1 MIRIKQL
8 ARQALRSGK
17 FEITQECGCYCLYR
31 LIRNS
36 NGDVIKKVLV
46 LNTADLTKA
55 IIKMVQQMQQGK
67 NEQSY

>member
-17 FEITQECGCYCLYR
+17 FEITQECGYYCLYR

-55 IIKMVQQMQQGK
+55 IIKLIKQIEKQKGI
-67 NEQSY
+67 

>member
-36 NGDVIKKVLV
+36 NGDVIKVLV
-46 LNTADLTKA
+46 MNTADLTKA
-55 IIKMVQQMQQGK
+55 IIKMVQKMQQGK
-67 NEQSY
+67 NEQSH